1 MMGWGFMGTGG
12 LAMILVWSIA
22 LLLPLGTAF
31 GIVVLLKAAAH
42 RHNWTPPARRLE
54 SPRVKAEDE
63 LELRYALSATTA
75 ATTITLTSAGQRA
88 VAGAIARRQL
98 LTGTLPPAVRSSAH
112 RRLSRSSRQAGPG
125 KRQ

>member
-1 MMGWGFMGTGG
+1 MMGWGSMGTGR

-42 RHNWTPPARRLE
+42 RHKWTPPARRLE

-63 LELRYALSATTA
+63 LELRYARGEIDATA
-75 ATTITLTSAGQRA
+75 LVQRRA
-88 VAGAIARRQL
+88 VLRQ
-98 LTGTLPPAVRSSAH
+98 P
-112 RRLSRSSRQAGPG
+112 
-125 KRQ
+125 

>member
-1 MMGWGFMGTGG
+1 MTGRGSVRTGG

-42 RHNWTPPARRLE
+42 RHKWTPPARRLE

-63 LELRYALSATTA
+63 LELRYARGEIDATT
-75 ATTITLTSAGQRA
+75 LVQRRA
-88 VAGAIARRQL
+88 VLRQ
-98 LTGTLPPAVRSSAH
+98 P
-112 RRLSRSSRQAGPG
+112 
-125 KRQ
+125 

>member
-1 MMGWGFMGTGG
+1 MMGWGSMGTGG

-42 RHNWTPPARRLE
+42 PHKWTPPARRLE

-63 LELRYALSATTA
+63 LELRYARGEIDATT
-75 ATTITLTSAGQRA
+75 LVQRRA
-88 VAGAIARRQL
+88 VLRQ
-98 LTGTLPPAVRSSAH
+98 P
-112 RRLSRSSRQAGPG
+112 
-125 KRQ
+125 

>member
-1 MMGWGFMGTGG
+1 MMGRGSMGTGG

-42 RHNWTPPARRLE
+42 GHKWTPPARRLE

-63 LELRYALSATTA
+63 LELRYARGEIDATT
-75 ATTITLTSAGQRA
+75 LVQRRA
-88 VAGAIARRQL
+88 VLRQ
-98 LTGTLPPAVRSSAH
+98 P
-112 RRLSRSSRQAGPG
+112 
-125 KRQ
+125 